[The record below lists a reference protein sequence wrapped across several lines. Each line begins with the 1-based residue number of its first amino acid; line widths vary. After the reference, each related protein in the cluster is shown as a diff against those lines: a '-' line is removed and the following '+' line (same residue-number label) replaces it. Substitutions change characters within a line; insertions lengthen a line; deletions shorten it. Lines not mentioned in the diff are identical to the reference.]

1 MQKADLVE
9 QDPGNR
15 LPGKKGNTYSFFN
28 KPVLLGLFTF
38 TGLLVLFGLLIY
50 QRYLLVKKSNEKEA
64 IEIINQAKDKLQ
76 ETLLQSLS
84 ATKTISFF
92 IDPYGQ
98 VSNFDSIAAQVLETT
113 KGIDALQL
121 VPDGIIKYVY
131 PLAGNESVIGYNI
144 LKDSARNKEAFKAID
159 KKEMFFAGPFSLR
172 QGGVGVVGRL
182 PVYRDN
188 KFWGFSAVVIRIST
202 LIKLAGIDSA
212 GSKGNYFQLSKINP
226 GTGNEEYFL
235 PDQKITSGAQVVSVD
250 VPNGEW
256 KLTLAMSTGS
266 RRADDIKLLAFLG
279 FLVSLLGG
287 LFVYKFSIR
296 PKRLNELVQNRTR
309 ELRTSEHNYRSLIE
323 RVSDA
328 FVSMDN
334 DWNFTYVN
342 KKAGE
347 LLGKLP
353 EKLLGKNI
361 WEIFPD
367 DIDKPYYHAYRH
379 AMQSQQ
385 YQFYEEFYPSL
396 NKWFKNHMYPSKDGL
411 TIFFKDITQI
421 KNVSQALSDKE
432 EKYRSLIEQASD
444 GIVITDLEG
453 NILEVNNSIADLC
466 GFTIEEMLGEHLYRF
481 IPKDDVEINPLRF
494 KELMEG
500 KSLLYE
506 RKLLKKDGTQVDIEV
521 NSKMASSQ
529 TLIGFIRDISE
540 RKKQEAALQYQASLL
555 QNVSD
560 AITSFDVNRNIVS
573 WNRACEELYGF
584 TAEQALGKR
593 VPELVTFEYPGT
605 TNEAVFKQLFSLG
618 YWKGEFNFIHP
629 QTGETVYLL
638 SNFNVMKNEHG
649 DVTGFILTSKN
660 ITSRIQAEELVR
672 KSNERFELIA
682 QSTNDAVWDHNF
694 QLNET
699 WGNNKLYELYGIEPG
714 TRKINFEMFLDRL
727 HPEDRPGIVERM
739 NSMIRVKGDSIS
751 EEFRFKTA
759 GGYKFFYDRSYIKYD
774 AEGNPL
780 RILGAMQDITEREK
794 AKKAILESEEK
805 FSRSFHSNLLGLALY
820 DEGFYIVDVNDVYI
834 QILESTR
841 EEVIGKHSDEAGI
854 ISKVDPSKKAGID
867 ADIEDLLQKA
877 GKLNNYE
884 MEIEKRNGQK
894 ATILISM
901 EPLRLNERDH
911 WLTSA
916 IDISEKKK
924 AENALQE
931 SEEKYRAMVENAPEA
946 LVVFCVEKQQFVSV
960 SESATKLFGMTKEA
974 LLQIGPLEVSP
985 KFQPGGRL
993 SSELAAEKIQLAIEG
1008 EKPVFEWTH
1017 CDQSGNPVPCEI
1029 WLVRLP
1035 SENELL
1041 IRGSIID
1048 ITERKKTEAEI
1059 LKSKMQ
1065 FQNLVENIPGV
1076 YWVTNLE
1083 TYETLYIS
1091 PSYETIWG
1099 LTCEGLYRN
1108 PADFINA
1115 VHPEDKLY
1123 LEQAHK
1129 NIAET
1134 KKVSTTFRIIR
1145 PDGNIRWIS
1154 ANTNVIT
1161 DDRGNMIEYGYA
1173 EDITQRKLAEKV
1185 TEESERFLKE
1195 TQVIA
1200 KLGTYS
1206 LDITTGKWSSSEILN
1221 DIFGIDAAFEKT
1233 VENWESIVHPE
1244 WKKIMRDYLKE
1255 EVIGRKI
1262 KFDKEYKIIRKSD
1275 QAEHWVH
1282 GIGRLKLNDSGEPI
1296 LMVGTIQDISE
1307 RKMAEK
1313 EIFQSEQRYRLLFY
1327 NNPLPMWMTTFPGL
1341 DIIDVNEAAIK
1352 QYGYSREEFL
1362 KLNTRQLRPAEDVEN
1377 FLKEVDNMQPD
1388 TINVRNWRH
1397 KKKDGTIIHVET
1409 YSHQIIYE
1417 GERVWLGLSHDVTEK
1432 YEAKE
1437 LLQKSYEDIRQLV
1450 SKLQSIRENERTGIA
1465 REIHDELGQQLTGLK
1480 MDLHWLS
1487 RKIKDPEKEIS
1498 DKMQESIELINAT
1511 ITSVRKIS
1519 TDLRPSILDDL
1530 GLLPALEWQGD
1541 EFEKRSGTAV
1551 EFINEAGDITVQPEA
1566 ATAIFRIYQEL
1577 LTNIARH
1584 ANASLVMAVLFKDE
1598 NSLYFSITDNGVGFD
1613 IESKS
1618 NKKTLGL
1625 LGIKERTLLLGG
1637 TYEFKSKPGEGSVT
1651 TISIPLHFVK
1661 HAK

>member
-1 MQKADLVE
+1 MQKTGLVE
-9 QDPGNR
+9 QDPKQGLPAGRGND
-15 LPGKKGNTYSFFN
+15 YSFFS

-38 TGLLVLFGLLIY
+38 MGLSVLFGLLIY
-50 QRYLLVKKSNEKEA
+50 QRYLLLKKSNEKEA
-64 IEIINQAKDKLQ
+64 IEIINLAKDKLD
-76 ETLLQSLS
+76 ETLSQSLS

-92 IDPYGQ
+92 IDRNGQ

-121 VPDGIIKYVY
+121 VPDGIIRNVY
-131 PLAGNESVIGYNI
+131 PLAGNENVIGYNI
-144 LKDSARNKEAFKAID
+144 LKDTARNKEAFKAID

-182 PVYRDN
+182 PVYRN
-188 KFWGFSAVVIRIST
+188 NRFWGFSAVVIKMST
-202 LIKLAGIDSA
+202 LFKAAGIDST
-212 GSKGNYFQLSKINP
+212 GSNGYHFQLSKINP
-226 GTGNEEYFL
+226 DTRKEEYFL
-235 PDQKITSGAQVVSVD
+235 PVQKVTSGAQVVSVD

-256 KLTLAMSTGS
+256 KLALAMPTDFRGS
-266 RRADDIKLLAFLG
+266 GDIKLLVFLG

-287 LFVYKFSIR
+287 LFVYKVTIR
-296 PKRLNELVQNRTR
+296 PKRLNELVQDRTR
-309 ELRTSEHNYRSLIE
+309 ELRTSENNYRSLIE

-347 LLGKLP
+347 LLGKEP
-353 EKLLGKNI
+353 GKLLGKNM
-361 WEIFPD
+361 WEIFHA

-396 NKWFKNHMYPSKDGL
+396 NKWYENHMYPSKDGL
-411 TIFFKDITQI
+411 TIFFKDVTQI
-421 KNVSQALSDKE
+421 KNVTEALSVNE

-453 NILEVNNSIADLC
+453 NILEVNNSIAVLC
-466 GFTIEEMLGEHLYRF
+466 GYTIEEMQGKHLYDF
-481 IPKDDVEINPLRF
+481 IPRDEMKTNPLRF

-506 RKLLKKDGTQVDIEV
+506 RKLLKRDGTLVDIEV

-540 RKKQEAALQYQASLL
+540 RKKHEAALQYQASLL

-584 TAEQALGKR
+584 TAEEALGKR
-593 VPELVTFEYPGT
+593 IPDLVTFKFPDT
-605 TNEAVFKQLFSLG
+605 TTEEVFKQLFSIG
-618 YWKGEFNFIHP
+618 SWKGEFNFKHP
-629 QTGETVYLL
+629 KTNETVFLL
-638 SNFNVMKNEHG
+638 SNLNVLKNEHG
-649 DVTGFILTSKN
+649 VVNGFILTSKN
-660 ITSRIQAEELVR
+660 LTSRIQAEELIR

-694 QLNET
+694 LLNET
-699 WGNNKLYELYGIEPG
+699 WGNNKLYDLYGIEPG
-714 TRKINFEMFLDRL
+714 KQKINFEMFLERL
-727 HPEDRPGIVERM
+727 HPEDRPGIVKRM
-739 NSMIRVKGDSIS
+739 NSVIAVKGDFIS

-774 AEGNPL
+774 AEGKPL
-780 RILGAMQDITEREK
+780 RILGAMQDITEREN

-820 DEGFYIVDVNDVYI
+820 DEGFHIVDANDVYI
-834 QILESTR
+834 QILETTR
-841 EEVIGKHSDEAGI
+841 EELIGKHSDEAGLM
-854 ISKVDPSKKAGID
+854 SKVDPTKKAGID
-867 ADIEDLLQKA
+867 AAVEDLLQKT

-884 MEIEKRNGQK
+884 MEIEKRNGYM
-894 ATILISM
+894 ATILVSM
-901 EPLRLNERDH
+901 EPLRLNEKDH

-916 IDISEKKK
+916 VDISNKKK
-924 AENALQE
+924 AEKALQE
-931 SEEKYRAMVENAPEA
+931 SEEKYRALVENAPEA
-946 LVVFCVEKQQFVSV
+946 LVVFGVEKQQFVSV
-960 SESATKLFGMTKEA
+960 SESATRLFGMTKEE
-974 LLQIGPLEVSP
+974 LLKIGPIEVSP
-985 KFQPGGRL
+985 QYQPGGRL
-993 SSELAAEKIQLAIEG
+993 SSEMAREKIQLAIQG

-1017 CDQSGNPVPCEI
+1017 CDKQGNPVSCEI

-1035 SENELL
+1035 SDNEML

-1076 YWVTNLE
+1076 YWVTDLE

-1115 VHPEDKLY
+1115 VHPDDKPF
-1123 LEQAHK
+1123 LEEAHK
-1129 NIAET
+1129 NIAAT
-1134 KKVSTTFRIIR
+1134 KKASSSFRIIR
-1145 PDGNIRWIS
+1145 PDGSIRWIL

-1161 DDRGNMIEYGYA
+1161 DDRGKMIEYGYA
-1173 EDITQRKLAEKV
+1173 EDITQRKQAEEV
-1185 TEESERFLKE
+1185 LEESERFLKE
-1195 TQVIA
+1195 TQLIA

-1206 LDITTGKWSSSEILN
+1206 LDITNGKWSSSEILN
-1221 DIFGIDAAFEKT
+1221 EIFGIDAAFDKT

-1244 WKKIMRDYLKE
+1244 WKKTMSDYLQD
-1255 EVIGRKI
+1255 EVIGRKK
-1262 KFDKEYKIIRKSD
+1262 KFNKEYKIIRKSD
-1275 QAEHWVH
+1275 QTEHWVH
-1282 GIGRLKLNDSGEPI
+1282 GIGRITLNDSGEPI

-1307 RKMAEK
+1307 RKQAEK
-1313 EIFQSEQRYRLLFY
+1313 ELFQSEQRYRLLFY

-1377 FLKEVDNMQPD
+1377 FLKEVDKMQPD
-1388 TINVRNWRH
+1388 TINLRNWRH

-1432 YEAKE
+1432 YEARE

-1450 SKLQSIRENERTGIA
+1450 SKLQSIREDERTGIA

-1487 RKIKDPEKEIS
+1487 RKIKNPEKEIS
-1498 DKMQESIELINAT
+1498 DKMKESIELINAT

-1541 EFEKRSGTAV
+1541 EFEKRSGTTV

-1613 IESKS
+1613 IEAKS

-1651 TISIPLHFVK
+1651 TISIPLHLVK
-1661 HAK
+1661 NTK

>member
-1 MQKADLVE
+1 
-9 QDPGNR
+9 
-15 LPGKKGNTYSFFN
+15 
-28 KPVLLGLFTF
+28 
-38 TGLLVLFGLLIY
+38 
-50 QRYLLVKKSNEKEA
+50 
-64 IEIINQAKDKLQ
+64 
-76 ETLLQSLS
+76 
-84 ATKTISFF
+84 
-92 IDPYGQ
+92 
-98 VSNFDSIAAQVLETT
+98 
-113 KGIDALQL
+113 
-121 VPDGIIKYVY
+121 
-131 PLAGNESVIGYNI
+131 
-144 LKDSARNKEAFKAID
+144 
-159 KKEMFFAGPFSLR
+159 
-172 QGGVGVVGRL
+172 
-182 PVYRDN
+182 
-188 KFWGFSAVVIRIST
+188 
-202 LIKLAGIDSA
+202 
-212 GSKGNYFQLSKINP
+212 
-226 GTGNEEYFL
+226 
-235 PDQKITSGAQVVSVD
+235 
-250 VPNGEW
+250 
-256 KLTLAMSTGS
+256 
-266 RRADDIKLLAFLG
+266 
-279 FLVSLLGG
+279 
-287 LFVYKFSIR
+287 
-296 PKRLNELVQNRTR
+296 
-309 ELRTSEHNYRSLIE
+309 
-323 RVSDA
+323 
-328 FVSMDN
+328 
-334 DWNFTYVN
+334 
-342 KKAGE
+342 
-347 LLGKLP
+347 
-353 EKLLGKNI
+353 
-361 WEIFPD
+361 
-367 DIDKPYYHAYRH
+367 
-379 AMQSQQ
+379 
-385 YQFYEEFYPSL
+385 
-396 NKWFKNHMYPSKDGL
+396 
-411 TIFFKDITQI
+411 
-421 KNVSQALSDKE
+421 
-432 EKYRSLIEQASD
+432 
-444 GIVITDLEG
+444 
-453 NILEVNNSIADLC
+453 
-466 GFTIEEMLGEHLYRF
+466 
-481 IPKDDVEINPLRF
+481 
-494 KELMEG
+494 
-500 KSLLYE
+500 
-506 RKLLKKDGTQVDIEV
+506 
-521 NSKMASSQ
+521 
-529 TLIGFIRDISE
+529 
-540 RKKQEAALQYQASLL
+540 
-555 QNVSD
+555 
-560 AITSFDVNRNIVS
+560 
-573 WNRACEELYGF
+573 
-584 TAEQALGKR
+584 
-593 VPELVTFEYPGT
+593 
-605 TNEAVFKQLFSLG
+605 
-618 YWKGEFNFIHP
+618 
-629 QTGETVYLL
+629 
-638 SNFNVMKNEHG
+638 
-649 DVTGFILTSKN
+649 
-660 ITSRIQAEELVR
+660 
-672 KSNERFELIA
+672 
-682 QSTNDAVWDHNF
+682 
-694 QLNET
+694 
-699 WGNNKLYELYGIEPG
+699 
-714 TRKINFEMFLDRL
+714 MFLDRL

-739 NSMIRVKGDSIS
+739 NAVIAVKGDSIS

-820 DEGFYIVDVNDVYI
+820 DEGFNIVDVNDVYI

-841 EEVIGKHSDEAGI
+841 EELIGKHSDEAGI
-854 ISKVDPSKKAGID
+854 ISKVDPLKKAGID
-867 ADIEDLLQKA
+867 AEVEDLLQKA

-884 MEIEKRNGQK
+884 MEIEKRNGQM

-924 AENALQE
+924 AEKALQE
-931 SEEKYRAMVENAPEA
+931 SEEKYRALVENAPEA
-946 LVVFCVEKQQFVSV
+946 LVVFGVEVKQFVSV
-960 SESATKLFGMTKEA
+960 SESATKLFGMSKEA
-974 LLQIGPLEVSP
+974 LLQNGPLEVSP
-985 KFQPGGRL
+985 EYQPGGRL

-1017 CDQSGNPVPCEI
+1017 CDHSGNPVPCEI

-1035 SENELL
+1035 SENEIL

-1076 YWVTNLE
+1076 YWVNNLDA
-1083 TYETLYIS
+1083 YETLYIS

-1115 VHPEDKLY
+1115 VHPEDKPY
-1123 LEQAHK
+1123 LEEAHK
-1129 NIAET
+1129 NIAEI
-1134 KKVSTTFRIIR
+1134 KKVNTTFRIIR

-1161 DDRGNMIEYGYA
+1161 DERGNMIEYGYA

-1185 TEESERFLKE
+1185 LEESERFLKE
-1195 TQVIA
+1195 TQFIA

-1206 LDITTGKWSSSEILN
+1206 LDIKTGKWSSSEILN
-1221 DIFGIDAAFEKT
+1221 DIFGIDADFDKT

-1244 WKKIMRDYLKE
+1244 WKKIMSDYLKD
-1255 EVIGRKI
+1255 EVIGRKK

-1282 GIGRLKLNDSGEPI
+1282 GIGRLKLNNSGEPI

-1307 RKMAEK
+1307 RKKAEK
-1313 EIFQSEQRYRLLFY
+1313 EIFQSEQRYRLMFY

-1377 FLKEVDNMQPD
+1377 FLKEVDKMQPD
-1388 TINVRNWRH
+1388 TINLRNWRH

-1450 SKLQSIRENERTGIA
+1450 SKLQSIREDERTGIA

-1541 EFEKRSGTAV
+1541 EFEKRSGTTV

-1584 ANASLVMAVLFKDE
+1584 ANASLVKAVLFKDDS
-1598 NSLYFSITDNGVGFD
+1598 SLYFSITDNGVGFD
-1613 IESKS
+1613 IETKS

-1637 TYEFKSKPGEGSVT
+1637 TYEFKSKPGKGSVT
-1651 TISIPLHFVK
+1651 TISIPLHLVK
-1661 HAK
+1661 NAK